1 MATGRCPW
9 PGPPG
14 SGSGCPAARS
24 PRGSRLRRSPYPLA
38 DRTRSRRLGGAQAHD
53 VHGAAGLGDEVLVDP
68 PNTERSPVAPLWFVV
83 ALTSTTVPAGGTEP
97 SSSRQRRA
105 SVGSRD
111 RPQPGE
117 SGPAAG
123 REPLVVLGFDQ
134 GSDPNLDRAWCTAGI
149 IGPMT
154 ERGLPSADGSPAC
167 PFVAFEDDRD
177 ARADRPDHR
186 HRCFAEAA
194 PAPRALAH
202 QEAYCLSSAFPVCP
216 TFQDW
221 ARREAAHAVPGAVA
235 DEEGAEPAAGAPP
248 RSGRPWGTRR
258 TRPRMTCGASPSPNH
273 PSRSGR
279 VAIPRAIGRR
289 HHRGRRGPVGRRRHR
304 RRAWP
309 RGRRSATRR
318 VAELHR
324 IDRRGPGSGRQRGR
338 PTGPRR
344 GSSTRN
350 GRLARLLEG
359 DRLRPRARHRPP
371 IRIWPGWSP
380 RRPTKPRSPSLTS
393 TSARRPRRAAGP
405 RSARHGIAV
414 ASENGTANA
423 PRSRLPV
430 TRKARHGRRFAATRP
445 THRSRRGPGSPVSP
459 ASRRSGSW
467 RAESCWRRS
476 SRSSCP
482 ASSAWA
488 GAMEA
493 RWRRARARRQRS
505 RSPHRSRRHRCRS
518 RRRSSTRSRPVTPCR
533 ASRGSST
540 SRSTRCSQRTR
551 TPSRTRTDPGRGRDH
566 HPLARDRRSPRRSVA
581 LRLTA
586 VRRVSAI
593 GARC

>member
-1 MATGRCPW
+1 
-9 PGPPG
+9 
-14 SGSGCPAARS
+14 
-24 PRGSRLRRSPYPLA
+24 
-38 DRTRSRRLGGAQAHD
+38 
-53 VHGAAGLGDEVLVDP
+53 
-68 PNTERSPVAPLWFVV
+68 
-83 ALTSTTVPAGGTEP
+83 
-97 SSSRQRRA
+97 
-105 SVGSRD
+105 
-111 RPQPGE
+111 
-117 SGPAAG
+117 
-123 REPLVVLGFDQ
+123 
-134 GSDPNLDRAWCTAGI
+134 
-149 IGPMT
+149 
-154 ERGLPSADGSPAC
+154 
-167 PFVAFEDDRD
+167 
-177 ARADRPDHR
+177 
-186 HRCFAEAA
+186 
-194 PAPRALAH
+194 
-202 QEAYCLSSAFPVCP
+202 
-216 TFQDW
+216 
-221 ARREAAHAVPGAVA
+221 
-235 DEEGAEPAAGAPP
+235 
-248 RSGRPWGTRR
+248 
-258 TRPRMTCGASPSPNH
+258 MTCGASPSPNH

-289 HHRGRRGPVGRRRHR
+289 HVGVGVRWGDGGIGGGHGRAAG
-304 RRAWP
+304 
-309 RGRRSATRR
+309 
-318 VAELHR
+318 
-324 IDRRGPGSGRQRGR
+324 GR
-338 PTGPRR
+338 PRDESPSFI
-344 GSSTRN
+344 GSTDEGQGLVGSAAD
-350 GRLARLLEG
+350 RLARGEARRG
-359 DRLRPRARHRPP
+359 MGASPAYSRATGCDRARHRPP

-476 SRSSCP
+476 SCSSCP

>member
-1 MATGRCPW
+1 MST
-9 PGPPG
+9 
-14 SGSGCPAARS
+14 AR
-24 PRGSRLRRSPYPLA
+24 RDWA
-38 DRTRSRRLGGAQAHD
+38 TRSSWTS
-53 VHGAAGLGDEVLVDP
+53 

-216 TFQDW
+216 RSRIGHVGK
-221 ARREAAHAVPGAVA
+221 RRTPCRALSRTKRERNRRPRS
-235 DEEGAEPAAGAPP
+235 APP

-289 HHRGRRGPVGRRRHR
+289 HHRRRGPVGRRRHR

-309 RGRRSATRR
+309 QRPAVGHATSRRASSDRPTR
-318 VAELHR
+318 A
-324 IDRRGPGSGRQRGR
+324 GSGRQRGR

-344 GSSTRN
+344 G
-350 GRLARLLEG
+350 
-359 DRLRPRARHRPP
+359 
-371 IRIWPGWSP
+371 
-380 RRPTKPRSPSLTS
+380 
-393 TSARRPRRAAGP
+393 ARRGMGASPAYSRATGCDREP
-405 RSARHGIAV
+405 GIA
-414 ASENGTANA
+414 
-423 PRSRLPV
+423 
-430 TRKARHGRRFAATRP
+430 
-445 THRSRRGPGSPVSP
+445 
-459 ASRRSGSW
+459 RRSGSG
-467 RAESCWRRS
+467 RAGLPGGPQAEVAESHVDVRPPAKAGRR
-476 SRSSCP
+476 P
-482 ASSAWA
+482 TV
-488 GAMEA
+488 
-493 RWRRARARRQRS
+493 
-505 RSPHRSRRHRCRS
+505 
-518 RRRSSTRSRPVTPCR
+518 SSTRDRSRERERDRERAAVAPASHQEGPSWEKVRRNEAYPSIKTRAGLSGLSGIPTIGVLAGGVLLAAFILFLLPGVLGVGGRDGGAVAPSASPSSAVEESPSLSPTPVPKPTPQLYTIK
-533 ASRGSST
+533 AGDTLSRIARQFNVSLDALLAANKDTIKNPNRSGSGTRS
-540 SRSTRCSQRTR
+540 SSPCPRPKKSPPKRRPPPDGGAARLGYRGAMLIAVMRPASTRNVASMCWVGA
-551 TPSRTRTDPGRGRDH
+551 PGRTT
-566 HPLARDRRSPRRSVA
+566 RRSAS
-581 LRLTA
+581 
-586 VRRVSAI
+586 
-593 GARC
+593 